1 MDTLKGRQSA
11 MMVKKTR
18 GMMLVGVFMLVG
30 MGTLNS
36 WFSGVVAAR
45 LPFTP
50 WGMFTTMTHYGIEN
64 PDMTL
69 CSVTFIFVLT
79 NMSLGA
85 YLKKFIALEG
95 PRVSQPNLQP
105 DWLK

>member
-1 MDTLKGRQSA
+1 
-11 MMVKKTR
+11 MMVRKTH
-18 GMMLVGVFMLVG
+18 GQLLSGVFMVVG
-30 MGTLNS
+30 MWMLNS
-36 WFSGVVAAR
+36 WFTGMVAAR

-50 WGMFTTMTHYGIEN
+50 WNMVANLTHLNISN

-79 NMSLGA
+79 NMSIGA
-85 YLKKFIALEG
+85 YLKKMIGLEG